1 MKSKPVYQG
10 DQMDSKNV
18 SRQSRDT
25 LPLRVYPGSFRC
37 SAHNPCSASC
47 TRPTVGIGARAFYT
61 AGPDK
66 KNWFDSFE
74 KQTYLLAKVEWPYRE
89 DVEGWP
95 LPGCCS
101 SCPSPVSVSR
111 EATQDLELTRNFNI
125 FKFKEIFLNFRH
137 SLLIPNILYARQEKC
152 MVTVKNRVTLSYGIQ
167 RRARVIFFSA
177 SHCRANLSQR

>member
-1 MKSKPVYQG
+1 MLPVLG
-10 DQMDSKNV
+10 
-18 SRQSRDT
+18 RR
-25 LPLRVYPGSFRC
+25 
-37 SAHNPCSASC
+37 SALGLGHF
-47 TRPTVGIGARAFYT
+47 ILL
-61 AGPDK
+61 DLIK

-101 SCPSPVSVSR
+101 SCPSPASVSR

-152 MVTVKNRVTLSYGIQ
+152 MVTVKNRVTLSHGIQ